1 MSTTYTDITIT
12 SKDEVTVTLTR
23 YATDADHGEIVSET
37 ATSLPG
43 IWGAAGDEHILAAI
57 TEAGIAPALNEQAE
71 PGVRRVTG
79 GVESYELHGPVSVD
93 ADAIYTNADGSIE
106 LVTLDATD
114 CVDQVL
120 ATLTEDE
127 MLAIHAGET
136 KYRTIGHDVEVGDGD
151 TFQRLALR

>member
-1 MSTTYTDITIT
+1 MSTTYADITIT

-23 YATDADHGEIVSET
+23 YATDAE
-37 ATSLPG
+37 
-43 IWGAAGDEHILAAI
+43 
-57 TEAGIAPALNEQAE
+57 
-71 PGVRRVTG
+71 RVTG